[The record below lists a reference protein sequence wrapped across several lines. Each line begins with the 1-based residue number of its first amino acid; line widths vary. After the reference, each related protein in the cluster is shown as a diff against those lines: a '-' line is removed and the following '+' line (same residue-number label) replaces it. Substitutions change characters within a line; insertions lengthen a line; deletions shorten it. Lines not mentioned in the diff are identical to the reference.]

1 MSISYLSHPIES
13 KVKPYTENVGLIAQV
28 ANQKQNKYDQVL
40 STIFQKQNQLLALDT
55 SQGSEEAEQRKD
67 NLLKEA
73 DNQLNKM
80 ASSDLTIPDNI
91 SKVENIFSPIIN
103 DKDVMGAASI
113 TAFTKEQAAY
123 FDEWKKD
130 GKGLYDAKNEAYFLE
145 QVQKNRKMTLQEVKE
160 KGYKQPTSVEFVDID
175 KWYRDSVKELLPDVT
190 SVIAPDGQ
198 GRIFYQNGKKLSEN
212 DILQMLPTNTKIIAQ
227 AEINAHYTLQDVKP
241 TELLSIQQKSLLQEQ
256 ASVKALVDDSEK
268 QVGYLK
274 NQIDEIQKNSIDGQK
289 LVANSNM
296 TSAQLIQELKDKVK
310 GYNDVKTQYEKNYKE
325 YDSKINA
332 FNATYQFNNGIFNK
346 QLTEDELKNL
356 KTSTWL
362 NSKKQQFANAMAY
375 KEETIK
381 VEYDQVQMEELK
393 HQHGLEDKAVDAI
406 YKKQEEDYKNS
417 KDPTKNGTYTLDTDG
432 DGVPDAGKDAI
443 LKAFGVT
450 TSDTNQE
457 VLKLEDGKE
466 YKQLSEAFL
475 IPYNDIQKVPD
486 QTIKELSRIEPGKYN
501 VKQTKTSREQL
512 KKDETEYLARLKEF
526 ENDPNINSA
535 TKLPNSEQTYGA
547 FFQDKKNIIIGNYV
561 VKKDKALNEVHANN
575 SMLATIQ
582 AKADEKAKPLLG
594 NQKLNVPIKVNQTVS
609 EKNPTNSDSRY
620 GLGYSTK
627 VKTVTIP
634 ASLSDK
640 YLKGNLTD
648 KDIKEI
654 ADFNKEHYDVTE
666 EDTKSIIKEGTPE
679 NDNYSKY
686 KKEFEYQ
693 KNEFAKQYAQGYKL
707 PGLYIKDPETAK
719 SVGKAIETN
728 LRYYIKSNA
737 DLSVKYGNKDIRI
750 RKVYKDAD
758 SPSGWSAAFNAFG
771 TTTIDGMTIKKD
783 VETDPI
789 NLTPQLVEELHLN
802 TVYDVTEVEK
812 NLNQQLLGDKT
823 QDPIYMYNYLGKSY
837 KFVMDNKTKIVSL
850 YENSKYIRE
859 GEINN
864 LIESIQLERAN
875 KFNK

>member
-28 ANQKQNKYDQVL
+28 ANQKQNRYDNIL
-40 STIFQKQNQLLALDT
+40 STIFQKQNQLLSLDT

-73 DNQLNKM
+73 DNQLNKF

-91 SKVENIFSPIIN
+91 SKVENIFSPVIN
-103 DKDVMGAASI
+103 DKDVMEAASI
-113 TAFTKEQAAY
+113 TAFTKEQGAY

-175 KWYRDSVKELLPDVT
+175 AWFDKSVKDLLPDVT

-227 AEINAHYTLQDVKP
+227 AEINAHYTLQDAKP

-274 NQIDEIQKNSIDGQK
+274 DQIEEIQKNSIDGQK

-325 YDSKINA
+325 YDSKIND
-332 FNATYQFNNGIFNK
+332 FNATYEFNNGTFNK
-346 QLTEDELKNL
+346 QLSEDELKNL

-575 SMLATIQ
+575 GMLASIQTEAKNKALSDVNVNFNSTLRMIDDPFNSGHTSSQIIIPREFTEKLLMGNLTEKDYTTIAQ
-582 AKADEKAKPLLG
+582 LNAGMPA
-594 NQKLNVPIKVNQTVS
+594 LNVP
-609 EKNPTNSDSRY
+609 DS
-620 GLGYSTK
+620 LK
-627 VKTVTIP
+627 AVKR
-634 ASLSDK
+634 
-640 YLKGNLTD
+640 
-648 KDIKEI
+648 
-654 ADFNKEHYDVTE
+654 
-666 EDTKSIIKEGTPE
+666 IIKDGKFFDT
-679 NDNYSKY
+679 NFTKFKTSFD
-686 KKEFEYQ
+686 EY

-719 SVGKAIETN
+719 SVGKYIETN
-728 LRYYIKSNA
+728 IRQYIKSNA
-737 DLSVKYGNKDIRI
+737 DLSVKYGNKDISI

>member
-28 ANQKQNKYDQVL
+28 ANQKQNRYDNIL
-40 STIFQKQNQLLALDT
+40 STIFQKQNQLLSLDT

-73 DNQLNKM
+73 DNQLNKF

-123 FDEWKKD
+123 FDEWKKE

-175 KWYRDSVKELLPDVT
+175 KWYRDSVKDLLPDVT
-190 SVIAPDGQ
+190 SVVSPDGE
-198 GRIFYQNGKKLSEN
+198 GRIFYQNGKKISE
-212 DILQMLPTNTKIIAQ
+212 DRILAMLPTNSKIIAQ
-227 AEINAHYTLQDVKP
+227 AEINAHYALQDVKP

-268 QVGYLK
+268 QIGYLK

-362 NSKKQQFANAMAY
+362 NSKKQQFANAMSY

-475 IPYNDIQKVPD
+475 IPYNDVQKLPD

-501 VKQTKTSREQL
+501 VKQTKTSRDQL

-547 FFQDKKNIIIGNYV
+547 FFQDKKNIIIGNYI

-575 SMLATIQ
+575 GMLATIQ
-582 AKADEKAKPLLG
+582 AKAKNKALSDVNVNFNSTLRMIDDPFNSGHTSSQIIIPREFTEKLLMG
-594 NQKLNVPIKVNQTVS
+594 NLTEKDYTTIAQLNAGMPALNVP
-609 EKNPTNSDSRY
+609 DS
-620 GLGYSTK
+620 LK
-627 VKTVTIP
+627 AVKR
-634 ASLSDK
+634 
-640 YLKGNLTD
+640 
-648 KDIKEI
+648 
-654 ADFNKEHYDVTE
+654 
-666 EDTKSIIKEGTPE
+666 IIKDGKFFDT
-679 NDNYSKY
+679 NFTKFKTSFD
-686 KKEFEYQ
+686 EY

-719 SVGKAIETN
+719 SVGKYIETN
-728 LRYYIKSNA
+728 IRQYIKSNA
-737 DLSVKYGNKDIRI
+737 DLSVKYGNKDISI

-850 YENSKYIRE
+850 YENSKYIRD